1 MCQFLLCVLVH
12 ALVIYLISA
21 ELRSRM
27 LVGGLEAKMLLLD
40 DAVKQLLKHLRN
52 LDGMTM

>member
-1 MCQFLLCVLVH
+1 MYMYSYSYVH
-12 ALVIYLISA
+12 AVLLYLISA
-21 ELRSRM
+21 ELRSWM

-40 DAVKQLLKHLRN
+40 DAIKQLLKHLRN